1 MDGGAWW
8 ATVHGVAKSQI
19 RLSNFTFTFLYLLC
33 PVFFTT
39 HWAVLL
45 SCAQAGG
52 FNMASQ
58 WTRRVFVFRQ
68 EHLSSR
74 LLSKMVP
81 DTANEG
87 WGEIAMN

>member
-1 MDGGAWW
+1 MGYSPWGRKESD
-8 ATVHGVAKSQI
+8 TTEQLHI
-19 RLSNFTFTFLYLLC
+19 HLSRLLC